1 MNKKVEVIIGVY
13 PNQISL
19 DLADNAISI
28 ALQYAIDDVRN
39 IDKKNTNYS
48 KTITVPG
55 TKKNAKGSCKK
66 K

>member
-28 ALQYAIDDVRN
+28 ALQ
-39 IDKKNTNYS
+39 
-48 KTITVPG
+48 PG
-55 TKKNAKGSCKK
+55 S
-66 K
+66 